1 MITKLLAA
9 QLGRDDFLAT
19 VTPEDLEGDIGLVA
33 EQCGIDVAVNLV
45 MKVGGT
51 QLSVPKYALKRAAIR
66 YIRAHYDGTN
76 AKKLAMATGMTERF
90 VYDAVATA
98 AIKKDQNLLPGCEGL
113 Y

>member
-1 MITKLLAA
+1 MNDNAM
-9 QLGRDDFLAT
+9 RNDFLAT

-66 YIRAHYDGTN
+66 YIRTHYNGTN
-76 AKKLAMATGMTERF
+76 AKLLAIATGMTERF
-90 VYDAVATA
+90 GYDVVSTA

-113 Y
+113 R